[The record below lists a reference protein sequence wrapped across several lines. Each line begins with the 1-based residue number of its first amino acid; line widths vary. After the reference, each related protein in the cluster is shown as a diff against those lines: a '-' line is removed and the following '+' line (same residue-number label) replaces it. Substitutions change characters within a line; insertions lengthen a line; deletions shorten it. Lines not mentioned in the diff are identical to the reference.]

1 MPANRIDALLDAPEI
16 KALSRKAKRL
26 CELQQVFVD
35 SAPASLSRTARVT
48 DCRAGTVFVSA
59 DNAAAATKLRQL
71 APSLLLSIRKRE
83 TEVTAIKI
91 TVQVREVTDAGAM
104 HARVSP
110 IEGENLQRFREL
122 AESLRDSELKSA
134 LTRLVRRHGRR

>member
-1 MPANRIDALLDAPEI
+1 MPANRIAALLDAPEI
-16 KALSRKAKRL
+16 KALSRKAKRI

-35 SAPASLSRTARVT
+35 SAPASLTRAARVT

-59 DNAAAATKLRQL
+59 DNGATATKLRQL
-71 APSLLLSIRKRE
+71 APSLLLNIRKRE

-91 TVQVREVTDAGAM
+91 TVQVREVTDAGVT

-110 IEGENLQRFREL
+110 IEEENLQRFREL
-122 AESLRDSELKSA
+122 AESLGDSALKSA